1 MGIDPAARSAVPSR
15 RAESVTGTGWVVPR
29 SVRRQVAATVM
40 VAPEVNAGRSVTG
53 RASVM
58 VAVGY
63 CVVSRLRATC
73 GAVLPATVM
82 LARSMR
88 NTAWVTCPRE
98 MTMVPVTASVCR

>member
-1 MGIDPAARSAVPSR
+1 
-15 RAESVTGTGWVVPR
+15 
-29 SVRRQVAATVM
+29 
-40 VAPEVNAGRSVTG
+40 
-53 RASVM
+53 M

-73 GAVLPATVM
+73 GAVLPVTVM